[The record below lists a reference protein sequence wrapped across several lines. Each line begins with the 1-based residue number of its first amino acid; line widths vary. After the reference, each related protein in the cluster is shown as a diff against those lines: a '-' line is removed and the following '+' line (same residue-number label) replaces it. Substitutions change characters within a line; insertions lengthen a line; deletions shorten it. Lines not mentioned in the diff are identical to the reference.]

1 MKHKNKHNLN
11 EREKMYKEKIK
22 KTYNRAAKG
31 RGSGAQDAVNL
42 RVSGIT
48 DRADAGGAVHTTNQQ
63 WQNQGD
69 YDSDL
74 VFKSKMSSE

>member
-1 MKHKNKHNLN
+1 
-11 EREKMYKEKIK
+11 MYKEKIK

-48 DRADAGGAVHTTNQQ
+48 DRADAGGAAHTTNQQ
-63 WQNQGD
+63 
-69 YDSDL
+69 
-74 VFKSKMSSE
+74 